1 MYNINPKVITK
12 TTQRSLNINNEN
24 VFIYYLY
31 CFFKESNKERVA
43 NLPKDVEL
51 GVVGARIQ
59 TEAGFKA
66 HVAFLT
72 PDCTSSLYMYQI

>member
-12 TTQRSLNINNEN
+12 TTKRSLNINNEN

-31 CFFKESNKERVA
+31 CFFKESNKESVA

-59 TEAGFKA
+59 KEA
-66 HVAFLT
+66 HVVFLT